1 MTSEALM
8 NAPFMLLWAAS
19 NCNALSQELSHL
31 VLIPNIDT
39 MKKMARSLYSI
50 LTDVKGYQWH

>member
-1 MTSEALM
+1 M

-19 NCNALSQELSHL
+19 SCNALSQELSHL